1 MLTIPTSNPKI
12 SLKEKPIVDKMP
24 VAIYRSN
31 QWRLFKLGLVIV
43 DSLAI
48 EIAFWLAYLFRFG
61 LSIRLFQLEVD
72 PSILFYMNL
81 SMILIPLWVILLLIV
96 DLYNRKNLLG
106 GALEYER
113 IFFTTTVGVLVV
125 IVISFLIPEL
135 VFSRG
140 WILLFW
146 LFAWLFLTV
155 GRFSMRRVIYALRSR
170 GYFISP
176 AVIIGANNEG
186 ASLAEQLTS
195 WRTSGLKIIGFID
208 DDFPIGTT
216 VYKQLQI
223 LGKIDQLDEIIKRND
238 VEELILAS
246 SADACRDN
254 FLMLFQRYGVTGV
267 INLRMSSGLYEIITT
282 GLTIKEFAYVPL
294 VGINKVKLTGMDQFL
309 KGMLEYAVTLPLLVL
324 LSPLLLIIGLAIRL
338 NSPGPILYRRR
349 VLGINGQQFDAF
361 KFRTMYINGDEILAA
376 YPELQL
382 QLTRDCKL
390 KHDPRVTRI
399 GKILRRTSLDELPQL
414 INVLKR
420 DMSLVGPRMITP
432 EELKKY
438 DKWYINLLTV
448 RPGLTGLWQVS
459 GRSDVN
465 YEERVRLDMHYIRN
479 WSIWLDIQLLI
490 QTIPAVVKGRG
501 AY

>member
-1 MLTIPTSNPKI
+1 MSSIPNSQPKI
-12 SLKEKPIVDKMP
+12 TLKEKTIGDEVS
-24 VAIYRSN
+24 VAIPRAH
-31 QWRLFKLGLVIV
+31 QWRIFRLGLVIV

-48 EIAFWLAYLFRFG
+48 GIAFWLAYLFRFG
-61 LSIRLFQLEVD
+61 LSIRIFKLEVD
-72 PSILFYMNL
+72 PSIHFYINVSL
-81 SMILIPLWVILLLIV
+81 ILIPLWIFLLFIV
-96 DLYNRKNLLG
+96 DLYDRKNLLG

-113 IFFTTTVGVLVV
+113 IFFSTTVGVLLV
-125 IVISFLIPEL
+125 IVVSFLAPEF

-146 LFAWLFLTV
+146 LFAWLLLTI
-155 GRFSMRRVIYALRSR
+155 GRFSMRRVVYALRSR

-176 AVIIGANNEG
+176 AVILGANNEG

-195 WRTSGLKIIGFID
+195 WRTSGLRVIGFVD
-208 DDFPIGTT
+208 EDSPVGTT
-216 VYKQLQI
+216 VYKQLRV
-223 LGKIDQLDEIIKRND
+223 LGKIDQLDEIIKRNF

-254 FLMLFQRYGVTGV
+254 FLMLFQRYGVTGE

-294 VGINKVKLTGMDQFL
+294 VGINKVKLTDMDQFL
-309 KGMLEYAVTLPLLVL
+309 KGVLEYSITLPLLIL
-324 LSPLLLIIGLAIRL
+324 ISPLLLLIGLAIKL
-338 NSPGPILYRRR
+338 NSPGPIFYRRR
-349 VLGINGQQFDAF
+349 VLGINGRQFDAF

-376 YPELQL
+376 HPELQS
-382 QLTRDCKL
+382 QLARDCKL
-390 KHDPRVTRI
+390 KQDPRVTRI
-399 GKILRRTSLDELPQL
+399 GKILRRTSLDEIPQL

-432 EELKKY
+432 QELKKY

-479 WSIWLDIQLLI
+479 WSIWLDIQLLF
-490 QTIPAVVKGRG
+490 QTLPAVLKGRG